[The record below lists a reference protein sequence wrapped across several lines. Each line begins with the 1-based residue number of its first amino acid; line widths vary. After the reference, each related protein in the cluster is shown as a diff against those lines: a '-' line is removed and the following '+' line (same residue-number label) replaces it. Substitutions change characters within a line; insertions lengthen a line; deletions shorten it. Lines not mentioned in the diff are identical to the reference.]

1 VTPSPPALAEAR
13 VGVAEPRS
21 GVALVGLLCLGIAGS
36 TVSLG
41 AFPALLPEVGRSAVL
56 ADWQLGL
63 LAGIFGFARMVSNIP
78 VGLFLTHHAGAAL
91 VLGPVVTAAGLVL
104 VVGAPDSFV
113 VLLAGRGLMGLGHTL
128 TMVAGLTT
136 ILRRIAGGRL
146 ASALN
151 AFELSAML
159 GILGGVMLVRTLPAT
174 SSWSTVLVFA
184 CAPLAVNVVVVPPL
198 LAWLRAPRGA
208 PRAPLF
214 ARADART
221 ESAVGFE
228 RRRGRTGAVV
238 LASIA
243 GAATAVAYSTI
254 EQFVVPVRGSR
265 EFGLDRHGIARLLL
279 VMQACDTVALV
290 PVGALSDRRGV
301 GGVLGVVLVIL
312 GAGVALITFGGL
324 TVAYVGAALF
334 GLGMAGWM
342 LPLGVL
348 RRETPPAQ
356 VAWWTSLYRVGVDG
370 GLFLGPFLSGL
381 LAGTSAGLVPGV
393 IAGVLVGVGV
403 LVLRGEARRA

>member
-1 VTPSPPALAEAR
+1 VTPSAPAPAERSA
-13 VGVAEPRS
+13 GVTV
-21 GVALVGLLCLGIAGS
+21 VALLCLAIAGG

-41 AFPALLPEVGRSAVL
+41 AFPALLPEIGRSAAL
-56 ADWQLGL
+56 ADWELGL
-63 LAGIFGFARMVSNIP
+63 LAGMFGFARMVSNIP

-91 VLGPVVTAAGLVL
+91 VLGPLVTVSGLWLVIAA
-104 VVGAPDSFV
+104 DSFV
-113 VLLAGRGLMGLGHTL
+113 ALLAGRALMGLGHTL

-136 ILRRIAGGRL
+136 ILRRIAGRRL

-151 AFELSAML
+151 AYELSAML
-159 GILGGVMLVRTLPAT
+159 GILGGVVLVRTLPST
-174 SSWSTVLVFA
+174 STWTTVLVLA
-184 CAPLAVNVVVVPPL
+184 CAPLAINSAVVPPL
-198 LAWLRAPRGA
+198 LIGLRAPRGGA
-208 PRAPLF
+208 RAPLF
-214 ARADART
+214 ARADALTAAAPEREGRRT
-221 ESAVGFE
+221 G
-228 RRRGRTGAVV
+228 TGAVA

-265 EFGLDRHGIARLLL
+265 DFGLDRHGIARLLL
-279 VMQACDTVALV
+279 VMQACDTVALL

-301 GGVLGVVLVIL
+301 GGVLGVVLVVL

-324 TVAYVGAALF
+324 TVAYVGAMLF

-348 RRETPPAQ
+348 RRETPPAE

-370 GLFLGPFLSGL
+370 GLFLGPFLSGV
-381 LAGTSAGLVPGV
+381 LAGTSPGLVPGAV
-393 IAGVLVGVGV
+393 AGVLVVVGV
-403 LVLRGEARRA
+403 LFLRGEARRS

>member
-1 VTPSPPALAEAR
+1 MTPAAPALADRSA
-13 VGVAEPRS
+13 GVAI
-21 GVALVGLLCLGIAGS
+21 VALLCLAIAGG

-41 AFPALLPEVGRSAVL
+41 AFPALLPEIGRGAAL
-56 ADWQLGL
+56 ADWELGL
-63 LAGIFGFARMVSNIP
+63 LAGMFGFARMVSNIP

-91 VLGPVVTAAGLVL
+91 VLGPLVTVAGLL
-104 VVGAPDSFV
+104 LLIGADSFPA
-113 VLLAGRGLMGLGHTL
+113 LLAGRALMGLGHTL

-151 AFELSAML
+151 AYELSAMI
-159 GILGGVMLVRTLPAT
+159 GILGGVVLVRALPAE
-174 SSWSTVLVFA
+174 SSWSAVFVLA
-184 CAPLAVNVVVVPPL
+184 STPIAVNLAVVPPL
-198 LAWLRAPRGA
+198 LVWLRAPRGTA
-208 PRAPLF
+208 RAPLF
-214 ARADART
+214 ARADALAEAPPDADGRRMGT
-221 ESAVGFE
+221 AAV
-228 RRRGRTGAVV
+228 A

-301 GGVLGVVLVIL
+301 GGVLGVVLIVL
-312 GAGVALITFGGL
+312 GTGVALITFGGL
-324 TVAYVGAALF
+324 TIAYVGAMLF

-348 RRETPPAQ
+348 RRETPRAQ

-381 LAGTSAGLVPGV
+381 LAGTSAGLVPGAV
-393 IAGVLVGVGV
+393 AGVLVAVGV
-403 LVLRGEARRA
+403 LILRGEARRA

>member
-1 VTPSPPALAEAR
+1 MTPSPTALAAPSTSVAEAR
-13 VGVAEPRS
+13 S
-21 GVALVGLLCLGIAGS
+21 SVALVALLCLSIAGS

-41 AFPALLPEVGRSAVL
+41 AFPALLPEVGRSANL

-63 LAGIFGFARMVSNIP
+63 FAGSFAFARMVSNIP
-78 VGLFLTHHAGAAL
+78 VGLFLTHHARAAL
-91 VLGPVVTAAGLVL
+91 VLGPVVIAAGLVL
-104 VVGAPDSFV
+104 VVGAESFV
-113 VLLAGRGLMGLGHTL
+113 ALLAARALMGLGHTL

-136 ILRRIAGGRL
+136 ILRRVAGGRL

-159 GILGGVMLVRTLPAT
+159 GILAGVVIARTLPAT
-174 SSWSTVLVFA
+174 FSWGAVLAVA
-184 CAPLAVNVVVVPPL
+184 CAPLAVNIAVVPPL
-198 LAWLRAPRGA
+198 LAWLRPPPGT
-208 PRAPLF
+208 PRAPWF
-214 ARADART
+214 ARADAGM
-221 ESAVGFE
+221 ESAPGSE
-228 RRRGRTGAVV
+228 RPRAHTGGVL

-265 EFGLDRHGIARLLL
+265 DFGLDRHGIARLLL
-279 VMQACDTVALV
+279 VMQACDTVALL

-301 GGVLGVVLVIL
+301 GGVLGVVLVVL
-312 GAGVALITFGGL
+312 GAGVALISFGGL

-370 GLFLGPFLSGL
+370 GLFLGPFASGL
-381 LAGTSAGLVPGV
+381 LAGTAAGLVPGV
-393 IAGVLVGVGV
+393 IAGLLVGVGI
-403 LVLRGEARRA
+403 LMLRTEVRRT